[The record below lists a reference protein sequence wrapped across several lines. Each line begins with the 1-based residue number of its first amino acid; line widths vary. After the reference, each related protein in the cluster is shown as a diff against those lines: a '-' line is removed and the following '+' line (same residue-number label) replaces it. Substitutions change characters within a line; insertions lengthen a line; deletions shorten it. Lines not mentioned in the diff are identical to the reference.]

1 MYIVVNVTNA
11 GHTQDYLAA
20 YRQIIATQG
29 SLDMYFLKFIFVGP
43 PRMGKT
49 SLLRRLIGEIV
60 DIISAAESSEQPST
74 GTVESAHMVIRNLSS
89 TTAVMTP
96 GNWSSIKGLSE
107 EARMLLQFFYQT
119 NYLVASEPVAS
130 ITTPHLPKIVEVPFC
145 SDVSSFEENNEAK
158 EMSIV
163 EDESR
168 KVDAHD
174 EASVGHDEMS
184 DIDYAIGIYDM
195 LMKAMASNDWKQVK
209 YTLEYTALINIED
222 TGGQPEFMDMLP
234 ALVMGPSLY
243 FIFCRLID
251 DLKSRYTVSYLSP
264 SSGESTVP
272 MESTYTVEEVI
283 LQALSAVAC
292 ARLSPDTS
300 EVGSAAKNLQP
311 SSNSVAFIVG
321 THKDLVTEEQIAKFD
336 AELKEAITSTDFY
349 KEGLIEPASKDRLV
363 LAVNNK
369 DGGIVEVERIRKFL
383 EDRILHHFKKIPI
396 PASWL
401 IFSLCLRNRVQRTAS
416 LQNCLSLAQQLGMPP
431 EETRVALWFLHH
443 HAGVLMYF
451 PEVPELEDLIV
462 SDVQIIFDSVTNM
475 IVNTF
480 KFGKVTAAA
489 QDRFKETGQF
499 SLEDV
504 RRALKYQ
511 ERRDSLL
518 DFVPVKDII
527 AALWEYFP
535 LWKLGKTPQEREDD
549 IKYVEVEDLQRALS
563 QVEKDHIPLDQ
574 LIKLLEH
581 LNIIAPIHQ
590 SDLKPSS
597 SSSSQVTHLMP
608 CILKSATSE
617 ELDDICQRRGSHP
630 LLSAPLMIRYECGF
644 VPIGVFPALIARLV
658 GQSWPLGKE
667 WMLEDTVIR
676 KNKVTFIVSP
686 NCDRVTLISRPK
698 FYEVVVEDAYPTR
711 NQMHCFCTSIL
722 QAIRS
727 TLDTVTSRMNTA
739 FSMSYKLSFECPLHP
754 GKDHLCVVMDVSNPN
769 YMLCLLEK
777 KRCPLE
783 PKHTVWFQEVNE
795 TYSIVVNFMC

>member
-1 MYIVVNVTNA
+1 MMITNV

-29 SLDMYFLKFIFVGP
+29 SLDMYFLKFIFIGP

-49 SLLRRLIGEIV
+49 SLLRRLIGEII
-60 DIISAAESSEQPST
+60 DIISAADSSEQPST
-74 GTVESAHMVIRNLSS
+74 GAVESTRMVIRNLSS

-119 NYLVASEPVAS
+119 NSLIASEPVES
-130 ITTPHLPKIVEVPFC
+130 TTISHLPKIVEVP
-145 SDVSSFEENNEAK
+145 SRSDSVDVSSLEESDKTK
-158 EMSIV
+158 EMSMV
-163 EDESR
+163 EDESH
-168 KVDAHD
+168 KVEAQD

-251 DLKSRYTVSYLSP
+251 DLKSHYTVSYLSP
-264 SSGESTVP
+264 SSGEFTIP

-300 EVGSAAKNLQP
+300 EVDSAAKNLQP

-321 THKDLVTEEQIAKFD
+321 THKDLVTDEQIDKFD
-336 AELKEAITSTDFY
+336 AELKEAITSTAFY
-349 KEGLIEPASKDRLV
+349 EKGLVEPASKDRLV

-369 DGGIVEVERIRKFL
+369 DGGIVEVERIRRFL
-383 EDRILHHFKKIPI
+383 EERILHHFKKIPI

-416 LQNCLSLAQQLGMPP
+416 LQDCLSLAQQLGMPP

-451 PEVPELEDLIV
+451 PEVPELRDLIIN
-462 SDVQIIFDSVTNM
+462 DVQIIYDSVTNM

-489 QDRFKETGQF
+489 QDRFRETGQF

-511 ERRDSLL
+511 EKRDSLL

-527 AALWEYFP
+527 AALWDYFP
-535 LWKLGKTPQEREDD
+535 LWKLGKAPREREDD
-549 IKYVEVEDLQRALS
+549 IKYVEVDDLEKALS
-563 QVEKDHIPLDQ
+563 LVEKDLIPLNQ

-590 SDLKPSS
+590 SDLNPSLP
-597 SSSSQVTHLMP
+597 SSSQVTHLMP
-608 CILKSATSE
+608 CLLKSATNE
-617 ELDDICQRRGSHP
+617 ELDDIHPRRGSNPLHP
-630 LLSAPLMIRYECGF
+630 APLMIRYECGF
-644 VPIGVFPALIARLV
+644 VPLGVFPALIARLV

-667 WMLEDTVIR
+667 WMLDNTLIR
-676 KNKVTFIVSP
+676 KNKVTFIVRP
-686 NCDRVTLISRPK
+686 NYDRVTLISRPR
-698 FYEVVVEDAYPTR
+698 FYEVVVEEAYHKA
-711 NQMHCFCTSIL
+711 NHMHFFCTSIL

-727 TLDTVTSRMNTA
+727 TLDTVTSRMNTT
-739 FSMSYKLSFECPLHP
+739 FSRSYELSFECPLHP
-754 GKDHLCVVMDVSNPN
+754 GKDHLCVMSDVPNPKF
-769 YMLCLLEK
+769 MLCLLRK
-777 KRCPLE
+777 KCCPLE

-795 TYSIVVNFMC
+795 IYSIVVNFMC

>member
-1 MYIVVNVTNA
+1 
-11 GHTQDYLAA
+11 
-20 YRQIIATQG
+20 
-29 SLDMYFLKFIFVGP
+29 
-43 PRMGKT
+43 MGKT

-74 GTVESAHMVIRNLSS
+74 GTVESAHMVIRNLSI

-119 NYLVASEPVAS
+119 NSITASEAAIAS
-130 ITTPHLPKIVEVPFC
+130 TEIPHLPKIVEVLSH
-145 SDVSSFEENNEAK
+145 SDFVGVSSLEENDK
-158 EMSIV
+158 TKGMSEV
-163 EDESR
+163 EDESH
-168 KVDAHD
+168 KANTQD
-174 EASVGHDEMS
+174 EASVSHD
-184 DIDYAIGIYDM
+184 DINYATGIYDM
-195 LMKAMASNDWKQVK
+195 FMKAMASNDWKQVK

-234 ALVMGPSLY
+234 ALVIGPSLY

-292 ARLSPDTS
+292 ARLSPDDS
-300 EVGSAAKNLQP
+300 KVGSAAKNLQP

-321 THKDLVTEEQIAKFD
+321 THKDLVTDEQIDKFD
-336 AELKEAITSTDFY
+336 AELKEAITSTAFY
-349 KEGLIEPASKDRLV
+349 EKGLVEPASKDRLV

-369 DGGIVEVERIRKFL
+369 DGGIVEVERIRRFL
-383 EDRILHHFKKIPI
+383 EERILHHFKKIPI

-416 LQNCLSLAQQLGMPP
+416 LQNCFSLAQQLGMPP

-451 PEVPELEDLIV
+451 PEVPKLRDLII

-475 IVNTF
+475 IVSTF

-489 QDRFKETGQF
+489 QDRFRETGQF

-511 ERRDSLL
+511 ERRDSRL

-527 AALWEYFP
+527 AALWDYFP
-535 LWKLGKTPQEREDD
+535 LWKLGKAPREREDD
-549 IKYVEVEDLQRALS
+549 IKYVEVDDLEKALS
-563 QVEKDHIPLDQ
+563 LVEKDLIPLDQ

-590 SDLKPSS
+590 SDLNPSPP
-597 SSSSQVTHLMP
+597 SSSQVTHLMP
-608 CILKSATSE
+608 CLLKSATNE
-617 ELDDICQRRGSHP
+617 ELDDIHPRRGSNPLHP
-630 LLSAPLMIRYECGF
+630 APLMIRYECGF
-644 VPIGVFPALIARLV
+644 VPLGVFPALIARLV
-658 GQSWPLGKE
+658 GQSWPQGKE
-667 WMLEDTVIR
+667 WMLDNTLIR
-676 KNKVTFIVSP
+676 KNKVTFIVKP
-686 NCDRVTLISRPK
+686 NYDRVTLISRPR
-698 FYEVVVEDAYPTR
+698 FYEVVVEEAYHKA
-711 NQMHCFCTSIL
+711 NHMHFFCTSIL

-727 TLDTVTSRMNTA
+727 TLDTVTSHMNTA
-739 FSMSYKLSFECPLHP
+739 FSRSYELSFECPLHP
-754 GKDHLCVVMDVSNPN
+754 GKDHLCVVSDVPNPKF
-769 YMLCLLEK
+769 MLCLLRK
-777 KRCPLE
+777 KCCPLE